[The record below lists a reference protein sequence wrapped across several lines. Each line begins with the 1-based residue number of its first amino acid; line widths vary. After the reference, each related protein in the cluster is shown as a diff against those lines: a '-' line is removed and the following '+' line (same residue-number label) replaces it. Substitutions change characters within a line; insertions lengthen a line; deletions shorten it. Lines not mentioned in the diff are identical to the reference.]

1 MISADLNGKCVL
13 VTGGLSGIGLAAVK
27 TFAACGARVAV
38 NHLPNDPATKQV
50 LDELNQNGYLIV
62 SAPGDVS
69 DPDQTE
75 TMVEQ
80 AIESLGRLDVLIN
93 NAGTS
98 NTREPIAFDDLDAMS
113 EAFWAKIM
121 QTNLIGAFRCAR
133 AASPALRSAKGAIV
147 STASVAGLGVPGSSI
162 AYGASK
168 AGLINLTRSL
178 AHALAPD
185 VRVNAVAPGLV
196 RNPGL
201 IPGLMNAKHR
211 PSRTVCWIEWSNPR
225 KFQRPCCSWPVI
237 RPSPVRQWQLIV
249 DARARL

>member
-80 AIESLGRLDVLIN
+80 AIETLGRLDVLIN

-133 AASPALRSAKGAIV
+133 AASPALRSAKGVIV
-147 STASVAGLGVPGSSI
+147 LSQ
-162 AYGASK
+162 K
-168 AGLINLTRSL
+168 HRN
-178 AHALAPD
+178 PD
-185 VRVNAVAPGLV
+185 VYLSSLKYCVN
-196 RNPGL
+196 N
-201 IPGLMNAKHR
+201 K
-211 PSRTVCWIEWSNPR
+211 
-225 KFQRPCCSWPVI
+225 
-237 RPSPVRQWQLIV
+237 
-249 DARARL
+249 